1 MFSYDGVGGMGE
13 PLEGEDAVGTV
24 FVSLI
29 RELRRGIDKVGSAH
43 FLAKSCDIAAYLNQ
57 SLTTIVVLV

>member
-1 MFSYDGVGGMGE
+1 MGE
-13 PLEGEDAVGTV
+13 PLEGEDTVGTV